1 MTSNT
6 LTKKVIIII
15 RIVPAI
21 KFLSS
26 ALSLQQP
33 RPVSNF
39 CVYIY
44 IYIYYL
50 IIYTTLTQKKQLHK
64 FISKPTDLQLHLPKI
79 WKVDPL

>member
-15 RIVPAI
+15 IRIVPAI
-21 KFLSS
+21 KLLSS
-26 ALSLQQP
+26 TLSLDLL
-33 RPVSNF
+33 VISA
-39 CVYIY
+39 C

-64 FISKPTDLQLHLPKI
+64 FISKPTDLQLHLPI
-79 WKVDPL
+79 L